1 MKDARILRGAPNR
14 AFPAEVLNKYI
25 EHLGFDAVSVTV
37 GETTLTQC
45 IIKNWHVNDGVFEI
59 VFSEPALEHLK
70 ATDDPR
76 MDIVESLFAAI
87 GNEPVAVKQSRGWFA
102 NVKSPIGELTTPMA
116 FIWLACTIVGPLL
129 TYVDSPA
136 VAQLGKGLMM
146 MSLGYL
152 LFGLGLQRNSPK
164 SHFQNVPK
172 KRSSRA

>member
-1 MKDARILRGAPNR
+1 MKDTRILRGSPNGT
-14 AFPAEVLNKYI
+14 FSGEVLTKYI
-25 EHLGFDAVSVTV
+25 EDLGREIVSGTK
-37 GETTLTQC
+37 GETQFAQY
-45 IIKNWHVNDGVFEI
+45 IIKSWSEQDGVYEI
-59 VFSEPALEHLK
+59 VFNQQALEYLK
-70 ATDDPR
+70 SIDDPR
-76 MDIVESLFAAI
+76 SDIVESLFAAF
-87 GNEPVAVKQSRGWFA
+87 GDERVKRKPSPGRFA

-152 LFGLGLQRNSPK
+152 LFGLGLQRSSPK

-172 KRSSRA
+172 KCSSRA